1 MTDRE
6 LKKLSRAE
14 LLEMLLA
21 QTEENER
28 LGQEITQLK
37 AQIDDRVLIMEQSGT
52 MAEAALKLNEV
63 FEAADQAA
71 KQYLDSVKQ
80 MGERIRKA
88 EIDRILEEIQ
98 FRKENGRIEEG
109 RKMYEKQEANSSR
122 GSNPGSAES

>member
-98 FRKENGRIEEG
+98 FRKENGRIEE
-109 RKMYEKQEANSSR
+109 EDV
-122 GSNPGSAES
+122 